1 MRLVETIEG
10 VAQCT
15 FIVFQKDDFTIAKFR
30 PIDKEGMPHSDFSM
44 KGNMTVKVGR
54 EYTVKAT
61 VDKKTSYKNSYDM
74 DMIKGNY
81 DLKNGSRKDLITFL
95 ESVTT
100 HTRAT
105 NLVDT
110 LPNLIDVLEAKD
122 IDKLI
127 EVKGIGFDSAN
138 KILNEYDNQK
148 DYSEA
153 FVKLKKF
160 DLTKGAIAKICKH
173 FGSAD
178 TAINKMSENPYCLV
192 EVDGFGFT
200 SADSAFLAN
209 SKENSPTDR
218 RRVEAY
224 IDYMF
229 EALEDEG
236 HTWLEARQFI
246 AKVKKYIPTADL
258 KYAVNYV
265 KSSDKF
271 FVEEIDDKKYR
282 ITSKE
287 FYDMEMNIAKEL
299 NRLMVN
305 KCTMDLTGYESSIK
319 LTEGVNGWEYNDE
332 QVKAIEGMIAN
343 NVYMLQGLAGTGKS
357 STVKAFLNAVEASG
371 YSYSQ
376 SALSGKASDNLT
388 KVTGKQGYTI
398 HSLLGAGAS
407 EVSYFKYNS
416 KNKLFSNVVVLDELS
431 MVNSR
436 IFLSLIEAIPSGSK
450 LIMIGDFGQLEAIG
464 IGVMG
469 GLIRS
474 KSIPMSLLKKINR
487 QAKGSAIITHSISIR
502 NGIVPEDLDIKAGNQ
517 KTYGE
522 REDLEYIMVDNSK
535 ERDIF
540 HHTIKEFKKAI
551 NKYDIED
558 VQIICSTK
566 TTGAVSTYELNLEA
580 QNIHNPYKVGDIQ
593 VELGIKGQQYN
604 LRVGDKIINMR
615 NNNKTKSLDGM
626 DRPIYNGNTGII
638 NNITNDEVTGD
649 TTLVIDFDGIG
660 EVVVAG
666 KENTQNI
673 QLGYA
678 ITCHK
683 SQGSTIKYVI
693 LALPF
698 HYLLNTRE
706 FLYTGMTR
714 ASEHLTLI
722 TSPKSFQR
730 AIKNTSVKTK
740 QIMLD
745 EFIKKTL
752 KKKEA

>member
-1 MRLVETIEG
+1 MKLVETIKG
-10 VAQCT
+10 VARCT
-15 FIVFQKDDFTIAKFR
+15 FIMFQKDDFTIAKFK
-30 PIDKEGMPHSDFSM
+30 PVDKEGMPDSDFSM
-44 KGNMTVKVGR
+44 KGNMTVKVGN
-54 EYTVKAT
+54 EYTVQAT
-61 VDKKTSYKNSYDM
+61 LDKKTNYKNSYDM

-81 DLKNGSRKDLITFL
+81 DLRSGSKKDLITFL

-100 HTRAT
+100 KIRAK

-110 LPNLIDVLEAKD
+110 LPDLIDVLENKD
-122 IDKLI
+122 MDKLMG
-127 EVKGIGFDSAN
+127 VKGIGFNSAT
-138 KILNEYDNQK
+138 KIINEYNNQK

-160 DLTKGAIAKICKH
+160 DLTKGAISKICKH

-178 TAINKMSENPYCLV
+178 TAINKMNDNPYCLV

-209 SKENSPTDR
+209 SDENKPTDH

-229 EALEDEG
+229 KALEDEG

-265 KSSDKF
+265 KSSDRYV
-271 FVEEIDDKKYR
+271 VEEIDDKKYR
-282 ITSKE
+282 ITSQD
-287 FYDMEMNIAKEL
+287 FYEMEMSISKEL
-299 NRLMVN
+299 NRLMSS
-305 KCTMDLTGYESSIK
+305 KCTMDLSGYENSIK
-319 LTEGVNGWEYNDE
+319 LTEGTNGWKHNDE
-332 QVKAIEGMIAN
+332 QVKAIKGMVEN

-376 SALSGKASDNLT
+376 CALSGKASDNLT

-398 HSLLGAGAS
+398 HSLLGAG
-407 EVSYFKYNS
+407 EEDGQYFKYNA

-436 IFLSLIEAIPSGSK
+436 IFLSLIQAIPNGSK

-464 IGVMG
+464 VGVMG

-474 KSIPMSLLKKINR
+474 KAIPMSLLKKINR
-487 QAKGSAIITHSISIR
+487 QSKGSAIITHSVSIR
-502 NGIVPEDLDIKAGNQ
+502 NGIVPEELDIKSGNQ

-522 REDLEYIMVDNSK
+522 REDLEYIMVGNNE

-540 HHTIKEFKKAI
+540 HHTIKEFEEAI
-551 NKYDIED
+551 KEYAIED

-566 TTGAVSTYELNLEA
+566 TTGAVSTYELNQEA
-580 QNIHNPYKVGDIQ
+580 QKLHNPYKVGDTQ
-593 VELGIKGQQYN
+593 VELGIKGQQYH
-604 LRVGDKIINMR
+604 LRVGDKIINMK
-615 NNNKTKSLDGM
+615 NSNMTKSPEGM
-626 DRPIYNGNTGII
+626 TRPIYNGNTGII
-638 NNITNDEVTGD
+638 DNITIDDETGD
-649 TTLVIDFDGIG
+649 ENLIINFDGIG
-660 EVVVAG
+660 RVVVTG
-666 KENTQNI
+666 KGNIQNI

-698 HYLLNTRE
+698 HFLLNTRE

-714 ASEHLTLI
+714 ASDHLTLI

-730 AIKNTSVKTK
+730 AIKNTSVRTK

-745 EFIKKTL
+745 EFIKNIT
-752 KKKEA
+752 KKKEV